1 MWRCM
6 LCLLI
11 ALLFIFFSKSPF
23 PPLFFPIYG
32 LNYDQGLLWL
42 IIVLNQ
48 EDVTTFKVSFCFCE
62 MDENVQWIRRSGRI
76 SATPNLRNVCEIAH
90 KRRKK
95 FCSSYKLWTAGYSR
109 SQTWMHGYH
118 QIRIFKDATIIT
130 WERRSK
136 SLLTGFWSWNFGV
149 VTGNLPHLQ
158 R

>member
-1 MWRCM
+1 MWRYM
-6 LCLLI
+6 LCLWI
-11 ALLFIFFSKSPF
+11 ALLFIFFFKEPLSPT
-23 PPLFFPIYG
+23 FFPIYG

-42 IIVLNQ
+42 IKVLNR

-95 FCSSYKLWTAGYSR
+95 FYSSYKLWTAGYSR